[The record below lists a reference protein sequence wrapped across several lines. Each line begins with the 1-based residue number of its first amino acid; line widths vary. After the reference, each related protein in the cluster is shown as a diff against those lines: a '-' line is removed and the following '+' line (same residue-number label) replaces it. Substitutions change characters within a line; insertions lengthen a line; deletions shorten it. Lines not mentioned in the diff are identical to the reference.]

1 MKKKKHKKNQPR
13 RSPGLALLRGVWG
26 VGAQRC
32 GRGAAPGGGAALRGL
47 QDGDGGP
54 GGEKERREKREGKG
68 RGDGRKEGEAE
79 SRGAAGTCARSVTHA
94 LQRGRIQAAAP
105 RGRAGSSE
113 DTDGSR
119 LRTARCRPAPPRPPP
134 HEAPGLRVLA

>member
-1 MKKKKHKKNQPR
+1 MKKKHKKKPTQTVAWPR
-13 RSPGLALLRGVWG
+13 SVTGGLG

>member
-1 MKKKKHKKNQPR
+1 MKKKTQKKTNPDGR
-13 RSPGLALLRGVWG
+13 LASLCYGGLG

-32 GRGAAPGGGAALRGL
+32 GRGAAPGAAQLCGASGTGTAGRGRE
-47 QDGDGGP
+47 
-54 GGEKERREKREGKG
+54 GEKGKKGRER